1 MISYHK
7 LIDKNFQYTEL
18 MRQMVDTDKLPFEIY
33 PSITVSRDPGS
44 GGRDIAKNIAQSL
57 GIEYLDKEKLMKL
70 IVLKAGLDVHLV
82 EKALK
87 EETVSP
93 WEAIVNSFLGIK
105 KLDEYTFIRTL
116 IEVLLELVTQK
127 PLVILGR
134 GANFILPPEA
144 TLRIRVTAPRMVL
157 IKYAMQYE
165 NKSRAQARQTIDKYL
180 KSRREFVNKYFSKDL
195 SKAHYYD
202 LCVSTEHLSIKQATD
217 IGVFAFKTKFGIK

>member
-134 GANFILPPEA
+134 
-144 TLRIRVTAPRMVL
+144 
-157 IKYAMQYE
+157 
-165 NKSRAQARQTIDKYL
+165 
-180 KSRREFVNKYFSKDL
+180 
-195 SKAHYYD
+195 
-202 LCVSTEHLSIKQATD
+202 
-217 IGVFAFKTKFGIK
+217 